1 MNLRDD
7 VFRKKKCDVSVNV
20 SIIEQ
25 TRMFTVKKKGVHEID
40 HELRSAV

>member
-7 VFRKKKCDVSVNV
+7 VFRKKKCGVTVNV
-20 SIIEQ
+20 SIIEL
-25 TRMFTVKKKGVHEID
+25 TRMFAEKKGLHQID